1 MFVKIVLPAAV
12 CAARQ
17 IEFLL
22 YHVHEIMK
30 SEIYQ
35 RTCSTQSEHG

>member
-1 MFVKIVLPAAV
+1 MIVKIVLPAAV

-22 YHVHEIMK
+22 YPAHEITK
-30 SEIYQ
+30 SEIY
-35 RTCSTQSEHG
+35 